1 MLADAKANPNK
12 YSVGTS
18 GPASSPGLTLA
29 QLNKAAQVQIQP
41 VPYRGSGD
49 AAAAAAG
56 GAIQGAFTFY
66 SQAKPLA
73 DDGKVRAV
81 AVASPKR
88 LEGWPEVPTFTEQG
102 YKIDQRGFVG
112 LATPANTPKPIVEFL
127 SKNLNEVVQSA
138 EFKKRMLVLGM
149 APPPAAE
156 NTPER
161 FDKFMREEIARQGEM
176 AEQSGQ
182 KLKPPPK

>member
-1 MLADAKANPNK
+1 MIRL
-12 YSVGTS
+12 SHTRQFRGT
-18 GPASSPGLTLA
+18 
-29 QLNKAAQVQIQP
+29 
-41 VPYRGSGD
+41 RGH
-49 AAAAAAG
+49 AREVIEA
-56 GAIQGAFTFY
+56 
-66 SQAKPLA
+66 
-73 DDGKVRAV
+73 VREA
-81 AVASPKR
+81 
-88 LEGWPEVPTFTEQG
+88 
-102 YKIDQRGFVG
+102 
-112 LATPANTPKPIVEFL
+112 VEFL